1 VSFYRRHLPHW
12 QPPGKALFITW
23 SLHDREDH
31 WLKQPE
37 IAQIVVDA
45 IRFRADRLQRY
56 DLHAFVV
63 MSNHV
68 HLLLHPRVEA
78 AVILKNLKGITA
90 RRSNV
95 VLKRVGQLFWLDE
108 SFDHWI
114 RGEVE
119 FAETRAYIESNPV
132 RAGLVA
138 KPEDYPWSSASGP
151 DSGFGYVRPPGLT
164 SRR

>member
-1 VSFYRRHLPHW
+1 VNFYRRHLPHW
-12 QPPGKALFITW
+12 QPSGKALFITW
-23 SLHDREDH
+23 SLHNREDH

-45 IRFRADRLQRY
+45 IRFGADHLQRY
-56 DLHAFVV
+56 DLHAYVV

-68 HLLLHPRVEA
+68 HLLLYPHVET
-78 AVILKNLKGITA
+78 VLILKNLKGITA

-95 VLKRVGQLFWLDE
+95 VLGRVGQLFWLDE

-114 RGEVE
+114 RSHGE
-119 FAETRAYIESNPV
+119 FAETVGYIESNPV

-138 KPEDYPWSSASGP
+138 KPEEYPWSSA
-151 DSGFGYVRPPGLT
+151 YRA
-164 SRR
+164 